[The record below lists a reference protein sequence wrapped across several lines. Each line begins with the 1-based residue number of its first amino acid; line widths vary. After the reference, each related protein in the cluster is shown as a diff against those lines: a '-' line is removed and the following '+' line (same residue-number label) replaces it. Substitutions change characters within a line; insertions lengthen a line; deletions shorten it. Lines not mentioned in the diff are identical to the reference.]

1 MNLQI
6 TKKEVDKLK
15 LKSAVL
21 QIDSRWAGAEHKF
34 DVSFSEL
41 TQDDLDKLTAAVAQ
55 NSNNYGFARRVKA
68 YNNIAKNPT
77 DIRYSRLSD
86 LKAGLEQIL
95 KKLPNHLVF
104 EFNPDTELYSPYL
117 VTDIEIVV
125 PKRHDGAPYLNILV
139 AYGMINLESK
149 TDSFSFFRPV
159 KETISEV
166 LARKNLFLETEKLV
180 DEYLKQ
186 KRYFEEIRTQLGRQ
200 FVGLGTGR
208 TVGDV
213 DDDEDRAARNWWYN
227 SKRLDLQYNGYPV
240 KLVLDTNEVKYR
252 QVDISCYCD
261 AAKVEEDEDAVDQ
274 EIDAPETVNVQEKN
288 EARLAAQ
295 QLNTLEI
302 VPWSEYIAQM
312 SERAS
317 MFAPQH
323 LEVTVFDLERHA
335 YLDVPAPNLTP
346 YVFDKTL
353 GDRLVLPV
361 ETKNLISILIQG
373 STEISED
380 IIKGKTG
387 GVVVLATGEPG
398 TGKTLSAEVF
408 AECME
413 KPLYMVQCSQLG
425 MDLDTIEARLSKT
438 LRRAEKWGAV
448 LLIDEA
454 DVYIHERGTDMEQNA
469 VVGVFL
475 RLLERYRGVLFLTSN
490 RATVI
495 DDAILSRAT
504 AWLRYNKPK
513 PDELRKIWHILA
525 KQYQHDMS
533 NADVDKIVDEMP
545 FLSGRNVKHMLKLAG
560 LLSKKK
566 NQPVDYALL
575 KHVSNFLALDRPDG
589 NPKYEQKVIE
599 QQVEATRMQAA
610 RESIHKKNL
619 F

>member
-15 LKSAVL
+15 LKSAAL
-21 QIDSRWAGAEHKF
+21 QIDSRWASSDHQF
-34 DVSFSEL
+34 DVAFSEL
-41 TQDDLDKLTAAVAQ
+41 TQDDLAKLTAAAQ
-55 NSNNYGFARRVKA
+55 SNQYGFARRVKA
-68 YNNIAKNPT
+68 YNNITKNPT

-104 EFNPDTELYSPYL
+104 EFDPNTELYCPYL
-117 VTDIEIVV
+117 VTHVEIIV
-125 PKRHDGAPYLNILV
+125 PKRTDGSPYLNITG
-139 AYGMINLESK
+139 AYGEANSDD
-149 TDSFSFFRPV
+149 TRTSFSFFRPI
-159 KETISEV
+159 KETVSEV

-180 DEYLKQ
+180 AEYLKQ
-186 KRYFEEIRTQLGRQ
+186 RSYFEEIRTQIGRQ
-200 FVGLGTGR
+200 FVGTGTGQ
-208 TVGDV
+208 TIADA
-213 DDDEDRAARNWWYN
+213 DDDDNSSRRNYWYS
-227 SKRLDLQYNGYPV
+227 SKRVALNYNGYPV
-240 KLVLDTNEVKYR
+240 KLVLDENEVTQR
-252 QVDISCYCD
+252 QVDISIYCD
-261 AAKVEEDEDAVDQ
+261 AAKVAENDDDEDQ
-274 EIDAPETVNVQEKN
+274 EADAPETVNIAAENEKRL
-288 EARLAAQ
+288 EAQKLH
-295 QLNTLEI
+295 TLDI
-302 VPWSEYIAQM
+302 VPWPEYVPQM
-312 SERAS
+312 SERVS
-317 MFAPQH
+317 MFAPIH
-323 LEVTVFDLERHA
+323 LGLCVFDLERHT
-335 YLDVPAPNLTP
+335 YLDVPAPNLTH

-353 GDRLVLPV
+353 GERLVLPM

-373 STEISED
+373 SVEISED

-387 GVVVLATGEPG
+387 GVIVLATGEPG

-425 MDLDTIEARLSKT
+425 MDLDTIEKRLSKT

-454 DVYIHERGTDMEQNA
+454 DVYIHERGTGMEQNA

-525 KQYQHDMS
+525 KQYQHDLS

-545 FLSGRNVKHMLKLAG
+545 FLSGRNVKHMLKLAE